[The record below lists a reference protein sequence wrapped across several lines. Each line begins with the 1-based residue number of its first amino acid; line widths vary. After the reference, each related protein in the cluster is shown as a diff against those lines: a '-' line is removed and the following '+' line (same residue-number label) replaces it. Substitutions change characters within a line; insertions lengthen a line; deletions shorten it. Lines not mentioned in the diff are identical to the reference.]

1 MKNTKTNAIP
11 YEVVVMTTA
20 VDRPDLHMSVF
31 TKYKNYLKGANIK
44 WVITINNIV
53 GKENETELQLKEL
66 LNDFDIHIKTFPT
79 GGTVKDFFN
88 SAKYCINFAKEINP
102 SKGYL
107 WLEDDW
113 NYQGNI
119 TLFDILQSNEF
130 GPMDYIQLVERNH
143 EVSFNP
149 GLWGVDLFNKLCIPI
164 LEKPF
169 CPHTCNNPERAC
181 VYPIDIVHNM
191 VNKFIHNGMF
201 TDAGRDWAAKK
212 DMWRTFQ
219 KNIKQ

>member
-1 MKNTKTNAIP
+1 MESKYDI
-11 YEVVVMTTA
+11 VIITTA
-20 VDRPDLHMSVF
+20 VNRSDLHKETFS
-31 TKYKNYLKGANIK
+31 KYLKFISNLKCYWLINIDQLEVDESVDDTK
-44 WVITINNIV
+44 LKILEICQSENLTI
-53 GKENETELQLKEL
+53 K
-66 LNDFDIHIKTFPT
+66 IKTNQS
-79 GGTVKDFFN
+79 GGSREHFYK
-88 SAKYCINFAKEINP
+88 SCQYLIGKAEKIKPKY
-102 SKGYL
+102 GYL

-191 VNKFIHNGMF
+191 VNKFIHNEMF